1 MNLKQQLFL
10 NNINNSSNLG
20 NNMNLN
26 FGKLNNNFDIYDQT
40 RNKFS
45 MKFFEKLNLNN
56 NKNNKGLKYSNM
68 NDLTNTLNKN
78 KLNNI
83 KKDAIQ
89 IYNKDKNN
97 SKNKITEKKL
107 INKIKTKKP
116 VNVGNSIE
124 SKNNILSS
132 SYSSLNNLNSI
143 IGATANLIENNNN
156 KGNMAN
162 HNYNTINLDNKNNKN
177 KNISKLTNIKIEKM
191 PRNFSNPNN
200 NVIQL
205 NKNSSFNINTSPINK
220 INKANNLH
228 YNYQNRFEKN
238 TIQNI
243 NNISNNNNATS
254 VILNKTNDINKNN
267 RYTEENNTS
276 DNNNIIMDTKKL
288 SIIDIPAPTFINY
301 YSHNSKEEILN
312 TFKYNPNLTIKEKA
326 FFILLKSPVVP
337 LSSQFI
343 FSRST
348 KNIKKI
354 ISKKDILSN
363 YEIYLNNKIK
373 HFEENQ
379 ILHNEIIKSVFNAT
393 KIAEIT
399 LNFIT
404 SDNEI
409 QFNENYVLLLNNK
422 EDYNFIFYKNYI
434 KVIYYIINEKFED
447 ENNPKVSDN
456 RLLANLY
463 DILSKKG
470 YKKIKDYL
478 YYIFI
483 KNNNKKEN
491 IFMNNIGKIN
501 KLIKNEC
508 PKLICLD
515 ESLKMCRFVIY
526 SMYLIKEIVDYGNK
540 LKNTKKLQI
549 EEKELIEKMK
559 EKLEKFHNK
568 YHNYL

>member
-1 MNLKQQLFL
+1 
-10 NNINNSSNLG
+10 
-20 NNMNLN
+20 
-26 FGKLNNNFDIYDQT
+26 
-40 RNKFS
+40 
-45 MKFFEKLNLNN
+45 
-56 NKNNKGLKYSNM
+56 
-68 NDLTNTLNKN
+68 
-78 KLNNI
+78 
-83 KKDAIQ
+83 
-89 IYNKDKNN
+89 
-97 SKNKITEKKL
+97 
-107 INKIKTKKP
+107 
-116 VNVGNSIE
+116 
-124 SKNNILSS
+124 
-132 SYSSLNNLNSI
+132 
-143 IGATANLIENNNN
+143 
-156 KGNMAN
+156 MAN
-162 HNYNTINLDNKNNKN
+162 YNYNTINLDNKNNKN

-228 YNYQNRFEKN
+228 YNYQNRFEKDA
-238 TIQNI
+238 IQNI

-373 HFEENQ
+373 HYEENQ

-404 SDNEI
+404 SDNET

-508 PKLICLD
+508 PKLLCLD

>member
-1 MNLKQQLFL
+1 M
-10 NNINNSSNLG
+10 
-20 NNMNLN
+20 
-26 FGKLNNNFDIYDQT
+26 Y
-40 RNKFS
+40 
-45 MKFFEKLNLNN
+45 
-56 NKNNKGLKYSNM
+56 
-68 NDLTNTLNKN
+68 
-78 KLNNI
+78 
-83 KKDAIQ
+83 
-89 IYNKDKNN
+89 
-97 SKNKITEKKL
+97 
-107 INKIKTKKP
+107 
-116 VNVGNSIE
+116 
-124 SKNNILSS
+124 
-132 SYSSLNNLNSI
+132 
-143 IGATANLIENNNN
+143 
-156 KGNMAN
+156 
-162 HNYNTINLDNKNNKN
+162 
-177 KNISKLTNIKIEKM
+177 
-191 PRNFSNPNN
+191 
-200 NVIQL
+200 
-205 NKNSSFNINTSPINK
+205 
-220 INKANNLH
+220 
-228 YNYQNRFEKN
+228 
-238 TIQNI
+238 
-243 NNISNNNNATS
+243 ATS

-337 LSSQFI
+337 LGSQFI

-373 HFEENQ
+373 HYEEKQ
-379 ILHNEIIKSVFNAT
+379 ILLNEIIKSVFNAT

-404 SDNEI
+404 SDNET
-409 QFNENYVLLLNNK
+409 QFNDNFVLLLNNK
-422 EDYNFIFYKNYI
+422 EDYNFKYYKNYI
-434 KVIYYIINEKFED
+434 KVIYYIINEKFDD
-447 ENNPKVSDN
+447 ENNQKVSDN

-463 DILSKKG
+463 DILNKKG

-491 IFMNNIGKIN
+491 IFMNNIDKIN

-508 PKLICLD
+508 PKLLCLD

-540 LKNTKKLQI
+540 LKSTKILQI
-549 EEKELIEKMK
+549 EGEELIEKMK

-568 YHNYL
+568 YQNYL